1 MGLLKC
7 VDCGHMVSDKAS
19 MCPQC
24 GCPIEYIK
32 CTYQDFE
39 KRETDV
45 LPIPQA
51 STSQKRCMENEE
63 REVILDGLL
72 NDISEFWVF
81 VPNNLYYGRGNII
94 ECKMDYGPI
103 LKVRF
108 EEAGTRSFG
117 RAALGKSIFVEG
129 DLNGVE
135 LKRLIALVNNYF
147 KFAYNLRFE
156 FIQSDE
162 GNHIKKAK
170 EITGKVGY
178 RHIQADMLQQKDTA
192 IATDKKEYIKK
203 LTGARVLNYDDRHEA
218 VIDRIE
224 GTLVHVSGEKYWN
237 QKPVYEFL
245 GHFKFL
251 STEDERNFYKA
262 FGSEINAH
270 KAKIAEDERVRQS
283 QSSRLDYSKLYGPSS
298 FWEDEEQ
305 NTPDYDEDTDSGPDG
320 VVETYE
326 EYNSYD

>member
-1 MGLLKC
+1 MTVGSLLHVGIEPVVGAIVGPGDHITFLQQVVLVGLAAQGAVHDNTGLSAGDVGVGTIGAVPKTLDQAGIHGRLN
-7 VDCGHMVSDKAS
+7 VTRA
-19 MCPQC
+19 PQ
-24 GCPIEYIK
+24 
-32 CTYQDFE
+32 
-39 KRETDV
+39 
-45 LPIPQA
+45 
-51 STSQKRCMENEE
+51 
-63 REVILDGLL
+63 ILR
-72 NDISEFWVF
+72 DIGE
-81 VPNNLYYGRGNII
+81 
-94 ECKMDYGPI
+94 
-103 LKVRF
+103 
-108 EEAGTRSFG
+108 
-117 RAALGKSIFVEG
+117 
-129 DLNGVE
+129 
-135 LKRLIALVNNYF
+135 IALVVLHLGLEE
-147 KFAYNLRFE
+147 ADGHLGE
-156 FIQSDE
+156 LAAGDLGIGAESTVLIAVDDSHAAQCGDIQ
-162 GNHIKKAK
+162 
-170 EITGKVGY
+170 V
-178 RHIQADMLQQKDTA
+178 DMLQQKDTA

-251 STEDERNFYKA
+251 STEDARNFYKA